1 MSCKRCVS
9 ERLKDF
15 NGEIAIHFPGW
26 EGLNKAH
33 VWAFPDLT
41 VCMDCGFVE
50 FELLDLQLAQLKD
63 GGAPDRSKEIA
74 QA

>member
-1 MSCKRCVS
+1 
-9 ERLKDF
+9 
-15 NGEIAIHFPGW
+15 
-26 EGLNKAH
+26 LNKAH